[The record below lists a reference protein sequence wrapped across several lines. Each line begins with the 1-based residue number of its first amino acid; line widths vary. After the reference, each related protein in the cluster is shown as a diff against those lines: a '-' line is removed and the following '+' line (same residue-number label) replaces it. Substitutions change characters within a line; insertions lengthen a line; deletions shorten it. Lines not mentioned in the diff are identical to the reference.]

1 MNRKAVVSAVM
12 AMIISS
18 TGVAAFA
25 KDKNDRDDRDD
36 GGRKHYSKHKK
47 DKKDHHENDGRGH
60 DKNHGERGA
69 GPNHNYYRG
78 DRLPAEYRHRQYVV
92 NDWRGHH
99 LSAPPRGY
107 QWVQTGGDY
116 ALVAVNSGIILQVFL
131 N

>member
-12 AMIISS
+12 AMIMSS

-60 DKNHGERGA
+60 DKHHGERGA

>member
-1 MNRKAVVSAVM
+1 MNRTAVVSAVM
-12 AMIISS
+12 AMIMSS

-47 DKKDHHENDGRGH
+47 DKKDRHENDGRGH
-60 DKNHGERGA
+60 DKHHGERGA
-69 GPNHNYYRG
+69 GPNHNFYRG

-92 NDWRGHH
+92 NDWRVHR